1 MSLIAN
7 YFWRNQKFDHPGT
20 VTRESRQ
27 RFIFSLFL
35 TNLMMPA
42 PTVIH
47 VGGKSQSIRELEY
60 LKRFVR

>member
-42 PTVIH
+42 H
-47 VGGKSQSIRELEY
+47 LLLFMSGENLNQLENWNI
-60 LKRFVR
+60 